1 MFVFSYLSELIPQK
15 PEPIKLDDYLQ
26 MAYLID
32 NPDEVLAWLKKH
44 SGSQQLIKC
53 GVFNNGITF
62 LHAAIF
68 AANRRKDQKTD
79 LKLVRDTH
87 LQLIEYLLDNGAD
100 IDAQAPSKQFT
111 PLMFA
116 GRFLLTDVF
125 ELLLERGADLS
136 LKSAETNPKT
146 KAPDPRTV
154 EEMMPNIHDEIRKPI
169 ILNLIAQH
177 SHELGLCSLLQ

>member
-1 MFVFSYLSELIPQK
+1 MPMFIFSYLSELISQK

-32 NPDEVLAWLKKH
+32 NPDKVLAWLKKH

-53 GVFNNGITF
+53 GVFNNGLTF

-68 AANRRKDQKTD
+68 AANRRKDKKTD
-79 LKLVRDTH
+79 LKLIRDTH

-100 IDAQAPSKQFT
+100 
-111 PLMFA
+111 
-116 GRFLLTDVF
+116 
-125 ELLLERGADLS
+125 
-136 LKSAETNPKT
+136 
-146 KAPDPRTV
+146 V

-169 ILNLIAQH
+169 IIDLIGRYSSEPGL
-177 SHELGLCSLLQ
+177 SHHLP